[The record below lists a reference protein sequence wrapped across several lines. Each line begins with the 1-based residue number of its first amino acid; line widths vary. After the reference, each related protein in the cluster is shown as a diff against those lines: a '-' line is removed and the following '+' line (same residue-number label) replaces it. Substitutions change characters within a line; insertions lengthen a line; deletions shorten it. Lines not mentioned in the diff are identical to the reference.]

1 LLTSI
6 NPSTILL
13 AFILDQWYHTTK
25 INIVNLDSQINIS
38 MSTKRYLTAEEAA
51 AALGISKATLYSYV
65 SRGFLR
71 SEETSGKTR
80 VRRYLAEDV
89 ATLKQRQ
96 EQRRNPAQAAATAL
110 HFGDPVLES
119 AITLIADG
127 QCYYRG
133 HSVVEL
139 ARRQRFEEVALLLW
153 TGELSNEPFG
163 VEPITTA
170 QSLASTTNQ
179 TMPAELFQMAL
190 LQAAPADLT
199 AYHAAAPSVMRTG
212 RRILSLLTQ
221 VVTGPAAEQRIAER
235 LQQAWRPGE
244 PDVVALLDSALIL
257 CADHELNISSFTAR
271 CVASAGSTPYA
282 AVVAALAALQGH
294 KHGGVG
300 ERVSAFL
307 DLAATN
313 PQRAVRD
320 CLRQGET
327 LPGFGHQLYPA
338 GDPRG
343 RLLLELAHTVRPTAP
358 ILAVADAVVETAGQ
372 AIQLAPNLDF
382 GLAVLARTLELPPY
396 APFTLFALGRTAGW
410 IGHIIEQYG
419 LNQLIRPRSRYTG
432 VQPVG

>member
-1 LLTSI
+1 
-6 NPSTILL
+6 
-13 AFILDQWYHTTK
+13 
-25 INIVNLDSQINIS
+25 
-38 MSTKRYLTAEEAA
+38 MSTKRYLTADEAA

-80 VRRYLAEDV
+80 ARRYRAEDV
-89 ATLKQRQ
+89 ATLQQRQ

-133 HSVVEL
+133 HAVVDL
-139 ARRQRFEEVALLLW
+139 ARRHRFEEVAMLLW
-153 TGELSNEPFG
+153 SGELSDQLFLAEP
-163 VEPITTA
+163 VACEPSLLLTA
-170 QSLASTTNQ
+170 AQAT
-179 TMPAELFQMAL
+179 PAELFQMAL
-190 LQAAPADLT
+190 LQAAPNDLT
-199 AYHAAAPSVMRTG
+199 AYHSAPLSVMRTG

-221 VVTGPAAEQRIAER
+221 VVTGPGAGQRIAER
-235 LQQAWRPGE
+235 LQQAWRPAE
-244 PDVVALLDSALIL
+244 AEVTALLDSALIL

-282 AVVAALAALQGH
+282 TVVAALAALQGH

-307 DLAATN
+307 DLATVD
-313 PQRAVRD
+313 PERAVRD
-320 CLRQGET
+320 CLRRGEA

-343 RLLLELAHTVRPTAP
+343 RLLLELTQNARPSAP
-358 ILAVADAVVETAGQ
+358 ILAVAATVVATADK
-372 AIQLAPNLDF
+372 AIQLAPNVDF
-382 GLAVLARTLELPPY
+382 GLAVLARALELPVY

-410 IGHIIEQYG
+410 IGHIIEQYA
-419 LNQLIRPRSRYTG
+419 LNQLIRPRSRYVG
-432 VQPVG
+432 VQPFP

>member
-1 LLTSI
+1 
-6 NPSTILL
+6 
-13 AFILDQWYHTTK
+13 
-25 INIVNLDSQINIS
+25 
-38 MSTKRYLTAEEAA
+38 MSTKRYLTADEAA

-71 SEETSGKTR
+71 SEETRGKTR
-80 VRRYLAEDV
+80 VRRYLAEEV
-89 ATLKQRQ
+89 RTLQQRQ
-96 EQRRNPAQAAATAL
+96 EQRHNPAQAAATAL

-133 HSVVEL
+133 HPVVDL
-139 ARRQRFEEVALLLW
+139 ARSQRFEEVAMLLW
-153 TGELSNEPFG
+153 TGELPEQSFF
-163 VEPITTA
+163 VEPIAPEPSVSLTA
-170 QSLASTTNQ
+170 NQ
-179 TMPAELFQMAL
+179 TTPAELFQMAL
-190 LQAAPADLT
+190 LQAAPSDLT

-221 VVTGPAAEQRIAER
+221 VVTGPGVEQRIAER
-235 LQQAWRPGE
+235 LQQAWRPTE

-307 DLAATN
+307 DLAATD

-320 CLRQGET
+320 CLRRGEA

-343 RLLLELAHTVRPTAP
+343 RLLLEMAHNARPAAP
-358 ILAVADAVVETAGQ
+358 ILAVAEAVVATADQ
-372 AIQLAPNLDF
+372 AIQVAPNLDF
-382 GLAVLARTLELPPY
+382 GLAVLARALALPVY
-396 APFTLFALGRTAGW
+396 TPFTLFALGRTAGW

-419 LNQLIRPRSRYTG
+419 VNQLIRPRSRYVG
-432 VQPVG
+432 VQPHP

>member
-1 LLTSI
+1 M
-6 NPSTILL
+6 
-13 AFILDQWYHTTK
+13 Q
-25 INIVNLDSQINIS
+25 
-38 MSTKRYLTAEEAA
+38 TKRYLTADEAA
-51 AALGISKATLYSYV
+51 IALGISKATLYSYV

-71 SEETSGKTR
+71 SEESNGKTR
-80 VRRYLAEDV
+80 ARRYLAEDV
-89 ATLKQRQ
+89 AALHQRQ

-133 HSVVEL
+133 HTIVEL
-139 ARRQRFEEVALLLW
+139 ARRHRFEEVALLLW
-153 TGELSNEPFG
+153 GGELSAQPFLA
-163 VEPITTA
+163 EPIEQGPLLLLTA
-170 QSLASTTNQ
+170 NP

-190 LQAAPADLT
+190 LQAAPHDLT
-199 AYHAAAPSVMRTG
+199 AYHSAAPSVMRTG

-221 VVTGPAAEQRIAER
+221 VVTGPGAGQRIAER
-235 LQQAWRPGE
+235 LQQAWRPAE

-307 DLAATN
+307 DLAATD

-320 CLRQGET
+320 YLRQGEP

-343 RLLLELAHTVRPTAP
+343 RLLLELAHTARPAAP
-358 ILAVADAVVETAGQ
+358 ILAVADAVIQTAEQ
-372 AIQLAPNLDF
+372 AIQLAPNVDF
-382 GLAVLARTLELPPY
+382 GLAVLARALALPVY

-410 IGHIIEQYG
+410 IGHIIEQYT
-419 LNQLIRPRSRYTG
+419 LNQLIRPRSRYVG
-432 VQPVG
+432 IQPFT

>member
-1 LLTSI
+1 
-6 NPSTILL
+6 
-13 AFILDQWYHTTK
+13 
-25 INIVNLDSQINIS
+25 
-38 MSTKRYLTAEEAA
+38 MSTKRYLTADEAA
-51 AALGISKATLYSYV
+51 AVLDISKATLYSYV

-80 VRRYLAEDV
+80 NRRYLAEDV
-89 ATLKQRQ
+89 ATLQQRQ

-133 HSVVEL
+133 YPVAEL
-139 ARRQRFEEVALLLW
+139 ARRHCFEEVAMLLW
-153 TGELSNEPFG
+153 SGELPDQPFLL
-163 VEPITTA
+163 EPIATGQAVALTA
-170 QSLASTTNQ
+170 NQ
-179 TMPAELFQMAL
+179 TTPAELFQLAL

-221 VVTGPAAEQRIAER
+221 VVTGPGAKQQMGGQRIAER
-235 LQQAWRPGE
+235 LQQAWRPAE
-244 PDVVALLDSALIL
+244 PDVAALLDSALIL

-320 CLRQGET
+320 YLRRGEA
-327 LPGFGHQLYPA
+327 LPGFGHQLYPT
-338 GDPRG
+338 GDPRA
-343 RLLLELAHTVRPTAP
+343 RLLLELTHNARPDAP
-358 ILAVADAVVETAGQ
+358 ILAVADAVMQTADQ
-372 AIQLAPNLDF
+372 AIQLAPNVDF
-382 GLAVLARTLELPPY
+382 GLAVLARALALPVY

-419 LNQLIRPRSRYTG
+419 LNQLIRPRSRYVG
-432 VQPVG
+432 VQPPP

>member
-1 LLTSI
+1 M
-6 NPSTILL
+6 
-13 AFILDQWYHTTK
+13 LD
-25 INIVNLDSQINIS
+25 
-38 MSTKRYLTAEEAA
+38 
-51 AALGISKATLYSYV
+51 ISKATLYSYV

-80 VRRYLAEDV
+80 NRRYLAEDV
-89 ATLKQRQ
+89 ATLQQRQ

-133 HSVVEL
+133 HSVIDL
-139 ARRQRFEEVALLLW
+139 ARRQHFEEVALLLW
-153 TGELSNEPFG
+153 TGELPDQPFLIEPMATEQL
-163 VEPITTA
+163 VLLTSSQAT
-170 QSLASTTNQ
+170 
-179 TMPAELFQMAL
+179 PAELFQMAL
-190 LQAAPADLT
+190 LQAAPTDLT
-199 AYHAAAPSVMRTG
+199 AYHAAASSVMRTG
-212 RRILSLLTQ
+212 RRILSVLTQ
-221 VVTGPAAEQRIAER
+221 VVTGPGAEQRMAER

-244 PDVVALLDSALIL
+244 PDVIALLDSALIL

-307 DLAATN
+307 DLAASD

-320 CLRQGET
+320 YLRRGEA

-338 GDPRG
+338 GDPRA
-343 RLLLELAHTVRPTAP
+343 RLLLELTHNARPDAP
-358 ILAVADAVVETAGQ
+358 ILAVADAVMQTAEQ
-372 AIQLAPNLDF
+372 AIQLAPNIDF
-382 GLAVLARTLELPPY
+382 GLAVLARALALPVY

-419 LNQLIRPRSRYTG
+419 LNQLIRPRSRYVG
-432 VQPVG
+432 VQPPP

>member
-1 LLTSI
+1 
-6 NPSTILL
+6 
-13 AFILDQWYHTTK
+13 
-25 INIVNLDSQINIS
+25 
-38 MSTKRYLTAEEAA
+38 MSTKCYLTADEAA

-80 VRRYLAEDV
+80 TRRYRAEDV

-133 HSVVEL
+133 YAVVEL

-153 TGELSNEPFG
+153 TGELPDQPFLLEPVKTSQSG
-163 VEPITTA
+163 LLTA
-170 QSLASTTNQ
+170 GQST
-179 TMPAELFQMAL
+179 PAELFQMAL
-190 LQAAPADLT
+190 LQAASTDLT
-199 AYHAAAPSVMRTG
+199 AYHSAAPSVMRTG

-221 VVTGPAAEQRIAER
+221 VVTGPGVQQRIAER
-235 LQQAWRPGE
+235 LQQAWRPAE
-244 PDVVALLDSALIL
+244 PDVVTLLDSALIL

-294 KHGGVG
+294 KHGGIG

-307 DLAATN
+307 DQAATD

-320 CLRQGET
+320 CLRRGEP

-338 GDPRG
+338 GDPRS
-343 RLLLELAHTVRPTAP
+343 RLLLELAHDARPTAP

-382 GLAVLARTLELPPY
+382 GLAVLTRALALPVY

-419 LNQLIRPRSRYTG
+419 LNQLIRPRSHYVG
-432 VQPVG
+432 VQPHP

>member
-1 LLTSI
+1 M
-6 NPSTILL
+6 
-13 AFILDQWYHTTK
+13 LDQWYHTTK
-25 INIVNLDSQINIS
+25 INIVNLDSKINIS
-38 MSTKRYLTAEEAA
+38 MSTKRYLTADEAA

-71 SEETSGKTR
+71 SEETRGKTR
-80 VRRYLAEDV
+80 ARRYLAEDV
-89 ATLKQRQ
+89 ATLQQRQ

-133 HSVVEL
+133 YAVTEL
-139 ARRQRFEEVALLLW
+139 ARRQRFEEVAQLLW
-153 TGELSNEPFG
+153 TGELPDQPFL
-163 VEPITTA
+163 VEPIA
-170 QSLASTTNQ
+170 LGEPILLTTNQ
-179 TMPAELFQMAL
+179 TMPAESFQLAL
-190 LQAAPADLT
+190 LQAAPSDLT
-199 AYHAAAPSVMRTG
+199 AYHSAPSSVMRTG

-221 VVTGPAAEQRIAER
+221 VVTGPGAEQRIAER
-235 LQQAWRPGE
+235 LQQAWRPAE

-307 DLAATN
+307 DLAATD

-320 CLRQGET
+320 CLRQGEA
-327 LPGFGHQLYPA
+327 LPGFGHPLYPA

-343 RLLLELAHTVRPTAP
+343 QLLLELAHTARPGAP
-358 ILAVADAVVETAGQ
+358 ILAIADAVVATAEQ
-372 AIQLAPNLDF
+372 AIQIAPNLDF
-382 GLAVLARTLELPPY
+382 GLGVLARALALPLY

-410 IGHIIEQYG
+410 IGHIMEQYA
-419 LNQLIRPRSRYTG
+419 LPQTIRPRSHYRG
-432 VQPVG
+432 PQPL